1 MKSIFY
7 SALLVL
13 LFITAP
19 VSAYN
24 SYDLATLLN
33 TGSCTYGDL
42 SGAELSNL
50 DLTGADLTGSNL
62 TGARLVTT

>member
-42 SGAELSNL
+42 SGGR
-50 DLTGADLTGSNL
+50 TQQP
-62 TGARLVTT
+62 